1 MCDISIV
8 GQINTISYIHTNQLM
23 LYLELT
29 IVTDLGRLETNELGG
44 QGILKRTSQ
53 KSKNPEATLMVGNFT
68 VNAYLIHFLS

>member
-1 MCDISIV
+1 
-8 GQINTISYIHTNQLM
+8 M

-53 KSKNPEATLMVGNFT
+53 KSKNPEATLMVGIFT